1 MNPVKELKTL
11 IREVHEQQAAAGCDL
26 HAMETAR
33 IIEMAHPQLMDE
45 YAQGLRS
52 RGLVKMCA
60 DDIRSLQA
68 VTQET
73 IDGLGLELPMVVTIH
88 DGEGGF
94 AHRPI
99 HRATLSDF
107 DADVTIKGENVAAAQ
122 AKYDAARRAARILRS
137 APGASDSMMVT
148 EAVRLLQSQEAA

>member
-1 MNPVKELKTL
+1 MNPVKEIKAA

-26 HAMETAR
+26 HATQTAR
-33 IIEMAHPQLMDE
+33 IIEQMHPQLVDE
-45 YAQGLRS
+45 YAISLRS

-60 DDIRSLQA
+60 DDIRSLQG

-73 IDGLGLELPMVVTIH
+73 IEGLGLELPMVVTIH
-88 DGEGGF
+88 DGEGGY

-107 DADVTIKGENVAAAQ
+107 EVDVLIKGENVTAAQ
-122 AKYDAARRAARILRS
+122 YKYDAARRAARILRS

-148 EAVRLLQSQEAA
+148 EAVRLLQEAA